1 MPESSL
7 LVEREREEERAVAYD
22 LVNTAVLVNNRIV
35 GTLCNCIKG
44 IWGSHR
50 RSTTMAAIEDPR
62 GVPPNYIIGAL
73 PPDLL
78 KMTFRALPA
87 SNRFV
92 SPVCRHFRDLYGAAV
107 KDKEKTNRTYEY
119 SIATEAALELYLE
132 EAECGGSRNSSR
144 TSSYQT
150 SMIGAGCGR
159 TDWVERGGVFDKKT
173 CRAAA
178 AGGQLRVLQWLR
190 GRGCPWNSET
200 CSAAARNGHLKVLQW
215 AREEGCEWDR
225 DTCHGAALG
234 GHLEVLQWARGEGCE
249 WNSSTCAGA
258 AGNGHLEVLKWAWVN
273 GCKWDSSTCFN
284 AAYGGHLRVLKAAI
298 RNGCPY
304 KEHDFETYISD
315 PDFHE
320 WFGEYKANNSN

>member
-1 MPESSL
+1 
-7 LVEREREEERAVAYD
+7 
-22 LVNTAVLVNNRIV
+22 
-35 GTLCNCIKG
+35 
-44 IWGSHR
+44 
-50 RSTTMAAIEDPR
+50 MAAIEDPR

-159 TDWVERGGVFDKKT
+159 TDWVERGGVFNEST
-173 CRAAA
+173 CHAAA
-178 AGGQLRVLQWLR
+178 LGGQLRILKWLR
-190 GRGCPWNSET
+190 DRYCSWDIQT
-200 CSAAARNGHLKVLQW
+200 C
-215 AREEGCEWDR
+215 E
-225 DTCHGAALG
+225 GAASN
-234 GHLEVLQWARGEGCE
+234 GHLEVLKWARGEGCE
-249 WNSSTCAGA
+249 WNSITCEEA
-258 AGNGHLEVLKWAWVN
+258 ACNGHLEVLQWARVEGCEWNRFTCYWASKNGHLEVLKWAI
-273 GCKWDSSTCFN
+273 SE
-284 AAYGGHLRVLKAAI
+284 R
-298 RNGCPY
+298 CPY
-304 KEHDFETYISD
+304 DEHDFERHITD
-315 PDFHE
+315 PNFHE
-320 WFGEYKANNSN
+320 WFGEYKANNLNRSD